1 MIIFD
6 ISLITE
12 QWYDIQRLKK
22 RKKCDLKICHL
33 EQKELLIQERDDK
46 LDDMKTIVGRL
57 TGTNN
62 ELLAILS
69 TKVRLE
75 ESLKSLEAAN
85 RKLIQVKK

>member
-1 MIIFD
+1 METKIEKIR
-6 ISLITE
+6 S
-12 QWYDIQRLKK
+12 QLK
-22 RKKCDLKICHL
+22 
-33 EQKELLIQERDDK
+33 QKELLIQERDDK

-75 ESLKSLEAAN
+75 ESLKSLESAN
-85 RKLIQVKK
+85 RKLIQVRKWAGL